1 MNAATSGA
9 FVASESYLYIREMIV
24 ESLTHLSEN
33 SVICVALMV
42 YVVGVGALVRIMEP
56 ESEPT

>member
-33 SVICVALMV
+33 CVICVALMV
-42 YVVGVGALVRIMEP
+42 YVVGVGSGLVCE
-56 ESEPT
+56 

>member
-9 FVASESYLYIREMIV
+9 FVASESYLDIREMIV